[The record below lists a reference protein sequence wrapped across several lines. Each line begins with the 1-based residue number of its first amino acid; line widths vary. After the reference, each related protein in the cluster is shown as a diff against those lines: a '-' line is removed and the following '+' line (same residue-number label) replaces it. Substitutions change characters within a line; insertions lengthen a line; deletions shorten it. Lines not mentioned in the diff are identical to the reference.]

1 MLKNTR
7 GGVVLQK
14 PMKVT
19 VHYPED
25 PEILDELETRKARS
39 FVRALVSEYELP
51 PEQIDEL
58 ISILQERQTVAS

>member
-7 GGVVLQK
+7 GGVILQK
-14 PMKVT
+14 PINVR

-39 FVRALVSEYELP
+39 FVRALISEYELP
-51 PEQIDEL
+51 PDQIDEL
-58 ISILQERQTVAS
+58 ISILQEKQTVAS